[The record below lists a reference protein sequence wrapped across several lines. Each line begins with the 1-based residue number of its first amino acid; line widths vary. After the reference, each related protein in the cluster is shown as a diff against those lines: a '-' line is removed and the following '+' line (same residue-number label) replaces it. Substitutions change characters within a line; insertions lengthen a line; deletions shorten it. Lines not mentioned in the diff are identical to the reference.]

1 MFFQDL
7 INIKVNILPNVMKEL
22 LLFLVLQ
29 DQMRLLLYLKNK
41 RYFGQ
46 MEDTFYKLKN
56 NFTKDGL

>member
-22 LLFLVLQ
+22 LSFPVLL
-29 DQMRLLLYLKNK
+29 DLMPSLLYLKNK
-41 RYFGQ
+41 HYFGL

-56 NFTKDGL
+56 NFIKDGP